1 MRSTLERAVGRATYR
16 KGFTLV
22 ELLVVI
28 AIIGILV
35 ALLLPAVQ
43 AAREAARRTQCM
55 SNLKQCALAAINY
68 HSTYNE
74 FPLGMELSPA
84 LDITQSTFF
93 VKMLPYVEEGA
104 IYDQWDLKAT
114 RRTGTDQSPNASS
127 TLANSVAGTVI
138 PAFLCP
144 SDHLP
149 ENPFMLTG
157 PAASFPGTTA
167 NGAARGWYGATSFAG
182 NYGEGSY
189 YLKFSAFPIRPSGVL
204 FMTGD
209 STQLKKGSTAM
220 HTLVEGHDNLEPVS
234 VRHITDG
241 TSKTI
246 LMGEKSHLD
255 PVFDSWNSNNSGQKM
270 TQVAAWGW
278 SGGTK
283 GSSHLFCSSAVAI
296 NSTVREYVGTDIQKQ
311 DRRYNAWG
319 SGHPAVVQLAF
330 CDGSIRIMNENLSLL
345 TLAQL
350 STRAGG
356 ETTPDL
362 E

>member
-1 MRSTLERAVGRATYR
+1 MRLTPKRALEGTPLQR
-16 KGFTLV
+16 GFTLV

-55 SNLKQCALAAINY
+55 SNLKQCALALINY

-74 FPLGMELSPA
+74 FPLGMEMSPA
-84 LDITQSTFF
+84 LDVTQSTFF
-93 VKMLPYVEEGA
+93 VKILPYVEEAA
-104 IYDQWDLKAT
+104 IYDKWDLKAT
-114 RRTGTDQSPNASS
+114 NKGGTDQSVNASS
-127 TLANSVAGTVI
+127 TLANSVAGAVI

-149 ENPFMLTG
+149 ENPFLLAG
-157 PAASFPGTTA
+157 PVAAFASQTA

-189 YLKFSAFPIRPSGVL
+189 YMQFSMFPIRPSGVL
-204 FMTGD
+204 FLTSD
-209 STQLKKGSTAM
+209 SASLKKGSGAVN
-220 HTLVEGHDNLEPVS
+220 TLVDDHYNLEPVS

-255 PVFDSWNSNNSGQKM
+255 PVFDSWTAANSGQKM

-283 GSSHLFCSSAVAI
+283 GASHVFCSSAVAI
-296 NSTVREYVGTDIQKQ
+296 NTTVNDYPGSNLEKQ

-319 SGHPAVVQLAF
+319 SSHPGVVQLAF
-330 CDGSIRIMNENLSLL
+330 CDGSIRIIAEDLSVITL
-345 TLAQL
+345 TQL

-356 ETTPDL
+356 ETTPDF
-362 E
+362 